1 MELPTWDEILQ
12 MAENFGNEAY
22 PSLIAIIAIAVYS
35 GFVFMFYRVLAK
47 KDLITLDLSK
57 YADDFGGKI
66 KKYLRSMLF
75 VVQYIVVIPILIAFW
90 TLVLAA
96 ILTLLS
102 NSDDHA
108 RNALIATAVVGAVRI
123 LAYWTEDLSRDVAKM
138 LPFAVLGV
146 FLVDSTSVK
155 WSEFQDLLSNLPQL
169 AESFL
174 SSLILLA
181 ILETILRI
189 VTTIHRIRSKRWKRK
204 RMQKELSRKT
214 GRKVADIKE
223 DIKDD
228 GSLNMSAGADAEEMQ
243 SVVED
248 AVGDLLEEPEE
259 GPHGGGDRVQSVLVR
274 SLFLMIFFPVAA
286 ARRINFP

>member
-1 MELPTWDEILQ
+1 MSRGASARAMELPTRDEILQ
-12 MAENFGNEAY
+12 MIEDFGNETY
-22 PSLIAIIAIAVYS
+22 PTLIAVIAIAAYS

-57 YADDFGGKI
+57 YADDFSGKI

-75 VVQYIVVIPILIAFW
+75 VVQYLVVIPILIAFW

-102 NSDDHA
+102 NSTDHA

-123 LAYWTEDLSRDVAKM
+123 LSYWTEELSRDVAKM

-146 FLVDSTSVK
+146 FLVDSTSIK
-155 WSEFQDLLSNLPQL
+155 WSEFQELVSSLPQL

-181 ILETILRI
+181 ILETLLRI
-189 VTTIHRIRSKRWKRK
+189 ITTISRIRSKRWKRK
-204 RMQKELSRKT
+204 RLQKELSRKT
-214 GRKVADIKE
+214 GRKVDDIRE
-223 DIKDD
+223 DIRDD
-228 GSLNMSAGADAEEMQ
+228 GSLNLSAGTDAEEMQ
-243 SVVED
+243 GLVEE

-259 GPHGGGDRVQSVLVR
+259 EL
-274 SLFLMIFFPVAA
+274 
-286 ARRINFP
+286 